1 MSIIAKDI
9 LGRAPLS
16 ASAGSSFPGKPGRT
30 RFVAAVAA
38 LSLMVAAPAIVRAQA
53 AASASIIGSATDE
66 TGAPVPN
73 AAVSVTSPA
82 LQVSAVTAVTDPEGN
97 YQVLN
102 LPAPG
107 VYKVAFAHAG
117 FQTFVRADLNLS
129 VGFAARV
136 DAVMKVGQVQQTVE
150 VSGSSPVI
158 DTVNNSGGTTLK
170 LAEIQETPKGLGLQE
185 LLPMAAGVSLQG
197 KPDVGD
203 SNLAARSAIITYGVL
218 AEPYLQVEG
227 INVTSSHDLD
237 TAVYFDSLSLAE
249 AEFKTTGNNA
259 DVPFAGVNMVAVMK
273 SGGNNFHGTLIG
285 DWESPRFQSNNI
297 TPSLAALGLKNTNP
311 IKDYYDYAGDLGGR
325 IIRDKLWF
333 YGGLSKQT
341 LTSGQLGFV
350 SGPDTAGCWTC
361 LDAPGA
367 SIVSTLTQENIKVS
381 YQLNPKA
388 RFIGAWQHSLKFLS
402 AQGASSTEPLPSSL
416 YEHQPAD
423 MYKGE
428 VELVPTPHLV
438 VNVIAG
444 YGGYHVHYTDEPG
457 TDKPG
462 NPSSQELTTRLLTGP
477 NDFPDDKPQNRYLA
491 RGNVS
496 FVTGRHQFKFGSE
509 ETWEAGNTQ
518 SLGDQAAG
526 DYLLLFSKGVPNQIQ
541 TFNYPFNPDN
551 ELHSQ
556 SVFAMDTWKLT
567 KRLTLNYG
575 VRWERYNDFY
585 PDQKKAAGQ
594 FSAAATYP
602 GQQLLTWKDV
612 VPRAGAAWDIFGD
625 GKTLL
630 KGSFGI
636 FGDTMGD
643 LWGNTFNPDALVT
656 TTYKW
661 SGPCVVTPFN
671 NVSFSNTSCD
681 ASPAT
686 IASLN
691 PSSPNFI
698 SATGGLNELN
708 NPKLKQDKTYEY
720 VAKVERE
727 LVPNISLSL
736 SYIRHKVTNLYNSL
750 EGTTNSTASGINI
763 LRPYGIYTVPVTL
776 TDTLNGNPATVYTYP
791 SSYSSASF
799 NQFEV
804 VNAPSGRP
812 DTYNTFEAAVT
823 KRYSKRWNGQVSFWM
838 TKNHE
843 WIQAISPTPNSDP
856 FPIDN
861 TWNWEARAS
870 GFYTLPWGFELS
882 GFYRAQSGLPG
893 QRTESFSSPLLLQGA
908 VTLRM
913 EPFGAER
920 GPMISIANIK
930 AAKNVKLKESVKL
943 QFNFQ
948 LFNLFNTSGATST
961 SYLTGATFLH
971 PTGIVSPRVARIGM
985 QFSF

>member
-1 MSIIAKDI
+1 MRICLKSAFLPVVASL
-9 LGRAPLS
+9 LGILS
-16 ASAGSSFPGKPGRT
+16 AP
-30 RFVAAVAA
+30 V
-38 LSLMVAAPAIVRAQA
+38 LRAQA
-53 AASASIIGSATDE
+53 VASASLTGTVLDE
-66 TGAPVPN
+66 SGAPVPDV
-73 AAVSVTSPA
+73 AVSVTSPA
-82 LQVSAVTAVTDPEGN
+82 LQVSNASAVTNQEGN
-97 YQVLN
+97 YQVLD

-107 VYKVAFAHAG
+107 VYKVSFSRPG
-117 FQTFVRADLNLS
+117 FQTFVRTDLNLT

-136 DAVMKVGQVQQTVE
+136 DAVMKVGQVEQTVE
-150 VSGSSPVI
+150 VTGSSPVV
-158 DTVNNSGGTTLK
+158 DTVNTAGGTTLQRQ
-170 LAEIQETPKGLGLQE
+170 EIELTPKGLGLQE
-185 LLPMAAGVSLQG
+185 LLPMSAGVSLQG

-218 AEPYLQVEG
+218 SEPYLQVEG

-249 AEFKTTGNNA
+249 TAFKTSGNNA

-273 SGGNNFHGTLIG
+273 SGSNDFHGTALG
-285 DWESPRFQSNNI
+285 DWESPNFQSNNI
-297 TPSLAALGLKNTNP
+297 TPALAAQGLKFTNP
-311 IKDYYDYAGDLGGR
+311 IKHYYDYAGDLGGR

-333 YGGLSKQT
+333 YGGISKQT

-350 SGPDTAGCWTC
+350 SGPDAAGCWTC

-367 SIVSTLTQENIKVS
+367 DIVSTLTQENLKVS
-381 YQLNPKA
+381 YQLNPTW

-402 AQGASSTEPLPSSL
+402 AQGASSTEPGPSSL
-416 YEHQPAD
+416 YEHQPAN
-423 MYKGE
+423 MWKGE
-428 VELVPTPHLV
+428 AEIVPTPHLLI
-438 VNVIAG
+438 NVIGG

-457 TDKPG
+457 TDVKG
-462 NPSSQELTTRLLTGP
+462 NPSSQELSTKLLTGP
-477 NDFPDDKPQNRYLA
+477 NDFPDDKPQNRYEI

-496 FVTGRHQFKFGSE
+496 YIVGRHQFKFGTE

-518 SLGDQAAG
+518 ALKDQVAG
-526 DYLLLFSKGVPNQIQ
+526 DYLLLFSKGVPNEIQ

-556 SVFAMDTWKLT
+556 SLYAMDSWKLA
-567 KRLTLNYG
+567 KRFVLNYG

-585 PDQKKAAGQ
+585 PTQMKAAGQ
-594 FSAAATYP
+594 FSSAATFP
-602 GQQLLTWKDV
+602 GKQLLVWKDV
-612 VPRAGAAWDIFGD
+612 VPRVGGAWDIFGD

-630 KGSFGI
+630 KASFGM

-661 SGPCVVTPFN
+661 TGPCVVTGYN
-671 NVSFSNTSCD
+671 NVSYNNTSCD
-681 ASPAT
+681 ASPDT
-686 IASLN
+686 LASLN
-691 PSSPNFI
+691 PASPNFI

-708 NPKLKQDKTYEY
+708 NPNLKQDKTYEY
-720 VAKVERE
+720 VVKVERQ
-727 LVPNISLSL
+727 LVPNVSLSV

-750 EGTTNSTASGINI
+750 ESTTTSTASGINV
-763 LRPYGIYTVPVTL
+763 LRPHDIYTVPVTL
-776 TDTLNGNPATVYTYP
+776 TDALTSAPVTLYTYP
-791 SSYSSASF
+791 SSYASSSF

-804 VNAPSGRP
+804 MNAPGSRP
-812 DTYNTFEAAVT
+812 DIYNTFEVAVT
-823 KRYSKRWNGQVSFWM
+823 KRYSRRWNAQGSFWM

-843 WIQAISPTPNSDP
+843 WIQAVSPTPNDDR
-856 FPIDN
+856 FPIDD

-870 GFYTLPWGFELS
+870 GIYNLPWGVVVS
-882 GFYRAQSGLPG
+882 GFYRAQSGIPG

-920 GPMISIANIK
+920 GPMISITNVK
-930 AAKNVKLKESVKL
+930 VAKNLKLREWLSY
-943 QFNFQ
+943 QINFE
-948 LFNLFNTSGATST
+948 FYNVFNTSDATST

-985 QFSF
+985 QFTF

>member
-1 MSIIAKDI
+1 MRRI
-9 LGRAPLS
+9 
-16 ASAGSSFPGKPGRT
+16 SFRV
-30 RFVAAVAA
+30 RYLAVAA
-38 LSLMVAAPAIVRAQA
+38 ALLVMAVAPVVVKAQA
-53 AASASIIGSATDE
+53 VGSASLTGRVLDE
-66 TGAPVPN
+66 SGAPVPEVN
-73 AAVSVTSPA
+73 ISVTSPA
-82 LQVSAVTAVTDPEGN
+82 LQVPNVTAVTDQEGN
-97 YQVLN
+97 YQVLD

-107 VYKVAFAHAG
+107 VYKVSFARPG
-117 FQTFVRADLNLS
+117 FQTFARTDLNLT

-136 DAVMKVGQVQQTVE
+136 DAVMKVGQVEQTVE
-150 VSGSSPVI
+150 VTGSSPVV
-158 DTVNNSGGTTLK
+158 DTVNTAGGTTLQRQ
-170 LAEIQETPKGLGLQE
+170 EIELTPKGLGLQE
-185 LLPMAAGVSLQG
+185 LLPMSAGVSLQG

-203 SNLAARSAIITYGVL
+203 SNLASRSAIITYGVL
-218 AEPYLQVEG
+218 SEPYLQVEG

-249 AEFKTTGNNA
+249 TQFKTSGNNA

-273 SGGNNFHGTLIG
+273 SGSNDFHGTALG
-285 DWESPRFQSNNI
+285 DWESPNFQASNI
-297 TPSLAALGLKNTNP
+297 TPALAAQGLKFTNP
-311 IKDYYDYAGDLGGR
+311 IKHYYDYAGDLGGR

-333 YGGLSKQT
+333 YGGISKQT
-341 LTSGQLGFV
+341 LTSGLLGFV
-350 SGPDTAGCWTC
+350 SGPDAAGCWTC

-367 SIVSTLTQENIKVS
+367 NIVSTLTQENIKVS
-381 YQLNPKA
+381 YQLNPTW

-402 AQGASSTEPLPSSL
+402 AQGASATEPGPSSL
-416 YEHQPAD
+416 YEHQPAN
-423 MYKGE
+423 MWKGE
-428 VELVPTPHLV
+428 AEIVPTPHLL

-457 TDKPG
+457 TDVAG
-462 NPSSQELTTRLLTGP
+462 NPSSQEQTTKLLTGP
-477 NDFPDDKPQNRYLA
+477 NDFPDDKPQNRYEI

-496 FVTGRHQFKFGSE
+496 YVTGRHQFKFGTE
-509 ETWEAGNTQ
+509 DTWEAGNTQ
-518 SLGDQAAG
+518 ALKDQAAG
-526 DYLLLFSKGVPNQIQ
+526 DYLLLFNKGVPNQIQ
-541 TFNYPFNPDN
+541 TFNYPFNPNN
-551 ELHSQ
+551 ELHNQ
-556 SVFAMDTWKLT
+556 SLFAMDTWKLA
-567 KRLTLNYG
+567 KRFVLNYG

-585 PDQKKAAGQ
+585 PTQMKTAGQ

-602 GQQLLTWKDV
+602 GKQLLVWRDV
-612 VPRAGAAWDIFGD
+612 VPRVGGAWDIFGD

-630 KGSFGI
+630 KASFGM

-661 SGPCVVTPFN
+661 NGPCVQTGHN
-671 NVSFSNTSCD
+671 NVSYNNTSCD

-686 IASLN
+686 LASLN

-708 NPKLKQDKTYEY
+708 NPKLAQDKTYEY
-720 VAKVERE
+720 VVKVERQ
-727 LVPNISLSL
+727 LVPNVSLSL
-736 SYIRHKVTNLYNSL
+736 SYIHHKVTNLYTSL
-750 EGTTNSTASGINI
+750 EGTTTSTASGVNI
-763 LRPYGIYTVPVTL
+763 LRPPSVYTVPVTL
-776 TDTLNGNPATVYTYP
+776 TDALTNTPVTVYTYP
-791 SSYSSASF
+791 ASYASSSF

-804 VNAPSGRP
+804 MNAPSNRP

-823 KRYSKRWNGQVSFWM
+823 KRYSRRWNVQGSFWM

-843 WIQAISPTPNSDP
+843 WIQAVVPTPNDDR

-870 GFYTLPWGFELS
+870 GIYNLPWGFEVS

-913 EPFGAER
+913 EPYGTER
-920 GPMISIANIK
+920 GPVISLTNIK
-930 AAKNVKLKESVKL
+930 VAKNVKIREWLMY
-943 QFNFQ
+943 QINFQ
-948 LFNLFNTSGATST
+948 VFNIFNTSGATST
-961 SYLTGATFLH
+961 SYLTGPTFLH

>member
-1 MSIIAKDI
+1 MQRI
-9 LGRAPLS
+9 
-16 ASAGSSFPGKPGRT
+16 SFRV
-30 RFVAAVAA
+30 RYLAVVVALLFMAVAP
-38 LSLMVAAPAIVRAQA
+38 SIVRAQA
-53 AASASIIGSATDE
+53 VGSASLTGRVLDE
-66 TGAPVPN
+66 SSAPVPDVN
-73 AAVSVTSPA
+73 ISVTSPA
-82 LQVSAVTAVTDPEGN
+82 LQVSNVTAVTDQDGN
-97 YQVLN
+97 YRVLD

-107 VYKVAFAHAG
+107 VYKVSFARPG
-117 FQTFVRADLNLS
+117 FQTFVRTDLNLN
-129 VGFAARV
+129 VDFAARV
-136 DAVMKVGQVQQTVE
+136 DAAMKVGQVDQTVE
-150 VSGSSPVI
+150 VTGSSPVV
-158 DTVNNSGGTTLK
+158 DTVNTYGGTTLQRE
-170 LAEIQETPKGLGLQE
+170 EIELTPKGLGLQE
-185 LLPMAAGVSLQG
+185 LLPMSAGVSLQG

-218 AEPYLQVEG
+218 SEPYLQVEG

-249 AEFKTTGNNA
+249 TEFKTSGNNA

-273 SGGNNFHGTLIG
+273 SGSNDFHGTALG
-285 DWESPRFQSNNI
+285 DWESPSFQANNI
-297 TPSLAALGLKNTNP
+297 TPALAAQGLKFTNP
-311 IKDYYDYAGDLGGR
+311 IKHYYDYAGDLGGR

-333 YGGLSKQT
+333 YGGISKQT

-350 SGPDTAGCWTC
+350 SGPDAAGCWTC

-367 SIVSTLTQENIKVS
+367 NIVSTLTQENIKVS
-381 YQLNPKA
+381 YQLNPTW

-402 AQGASSTEPLPSSL
+402 AQGASSTEPGPSSL
-416 YEHQPAD
+416 YEHQPAN
-423 MYKGE
+423 MWKGE
-428 VELVPTPHLV
+428 AEIVPTPHLLI
-438 VNVIAG
+438 NVIAG

-457 TDKPG
+457 TDVAG
-462 NPSSQELTTRLLTGP
+462 NPSSQELSTKLLTGP
-477 NDFPDDKPQNRYLA
+477 NDFPDDKPQNRYEV

-496 FVTGRHQFKFGSE
+496 YIMGRHQFKFGTE
-509 ETWEAGNTQ
+509 DTWEAGNTQ
-518 SLGDQAAG
+518 ALKDQAAG
-526 DYLLLFSKGVPNQIQ
+526 DYLLLFSKGVPNEIQ
-541 TFNYPFNPDN
+541 TFNYPFNPNN
-551 ELHSQ
+551 ELHNQ
-556 SVFAMDTWKLT
+556 SLFALDTWKVA
-567 KRLTLNYG
+567 KRLVLNYG

-585 PDQKKAAGQ
+585 PTQMKAAGQ
-594 FSAAATYP
+594 FSSAATYP
-602 GQQLLTWKDV
+602 GKQLLVWKDV
-612 VPRAGAAWDIFGD
+612 VPRVGGAWDIFGD

-630 KGSFGI
+630 KASFGM

-661 SGPCVVTPFN
+661 TGPCVQTGYN
-671 NVSFSNTSCD
+671 NVSFNNTSCD

-686 IASLN
+686 LASLN

-708 NPKLKQDKTYEY
+708 NPKLAQDKTYEY
-720 VAKVERE
+720 VVKVERQ
-727 LVPNISLSL
+727 LVPNVSLSL
-736 SYIRHKVTNLYNSL
+736 SYIHHKVTNLSTSL
-750 EGTTNSTASGINI
+750 EGTTTSTASGVNI
-763 LRPYGIYTVPVTL
+763 LRPASIYTVPVTL
-776 TDTLNGNPATVYTYP
+776 TDALTGAPVTVFTYP
-791 SSYSSASF
+791 SSYASSSF

-804 VNAPSGRP
+804 MNAPGNRP

-823 KRYSKRWNGQVSFWM
+823 KRYSKRWNAQGSFWI

-843 WIQAISPTPNSDP
+843 WIQAVVPTPNDDR

-870 GFYTLPWGFELS
+870 GIYNLPWGFEVS
-882 GFYRAQSGLPG
+882 GLYRAQSGLPG

-913 EPFGAER
+913 EPFGTER
-920 GPMISIANIK
+920 GPMISIANVK
-930 AAKNVKLKESVKL
+930 VAKNFTFKERWRY
-943 QFNFQ
+943 QINFQ
-948 LFNLFNTSGATST
+948 VFNVFNTSDATST

>member
-1 MSIIAKDI
+1 MRICLKSAFLPVVASL
-9 LGRAPLS
+9 LGILS
-16 ASAGSSFPGKPGRT
+16 AP
-30 RFVAAVAA
+30 V
-38 LSLMVAAPAIVRAQA
+38 LRAQA
-53 AASASIIGSATDE
+53 VASASLTGTVLDE
-66 TGAPVPN
+66 SGAPVPDV
-73 AAVSVTSPA
+73 AVSVTSPA
-82 LQVSAVTAVTDPEGN
+82 LQVSNASAVTNQEGN
-97 YQVLN
+97 YQVLD

-107 VYKVAFAHAG
+107 VYKVSFSRPG
-117 FQTFVRADLNLS
+117 FQTFVRTDLNLT

-136 DAVMKVGQVQQTVE
+136 DAVMKVGQVEQTVE
-150 VSGSSPVI
+150 VTGSSPVV
-158 DTVNNSGGTTLK
+158 DTVNTAGGTTLQRQ
-170 LAEIQETPKGLGLQE
+170 EIELTPKGLGLQE
-185 LLPMAAGVSLQG
+185 LLPMSAGVSLQG

-218 AEPYLQVEG
+218 SEPYLQVEG

-249 AEFKTTGNNA
+249 TAFKTSGNNA

-273 SGGNNFHGTLIG
+273 SGSNDFHGTALG
-285 DWESPRFQSNNI
+285 DWESPNFQSNNI
-297 TPSLAALGLKNTNP
+297 TPALAAQGLKFTNP
-311 IKDYYDYAGDLGGR
+311 IKHYYDYAGDLGGR

-333 YGGLSKQT
+333 YGGISKQT

-350 SGPDTAGCWTC
+350 SGPDAAGCWTC

-367 SIVSTLTQENIKVS
+367 DIVSTLTQENLKVS
-381 YQLNPKA
+381 YQLNPTW

-402 AQGASSTEPLPSSL
+402 AQGASSTEPGPSSL
-416 YEHQPAD
+416 YEHQPAN
-423 MYKGE
+423 MWKGE
-428 VELVPTPHLV
+428 AEIVPTPHLLI
-438 VNVIAG
+438 NVIGG

-457 TDKPG
+457 TDVKG
-462 NPSSQELTTRLLTGP
+462 NPSSQELSTKLLTGP
-477 NDFPDDKPQNRYLA
+477 NDFPDDKPQNRYEI

-496 FVTGRHQFKFGSE
+496 YIVGRHQFKFGTE

-518 SLGDQAAG
+518 ALKDQVAG
-526 DYLLLFSKGVPNQIQ
+526 DYLLLFSKGVPNEIQ

-556 SVFAMDTWKLT
+556 SLYAMDSWKLA
-567 KRLTLNYG
+567 KRFVLNYG

-585 PDQKKAAGQ
+585 PTQMKAAGQ
-594 FSAAATYP
+594 FSSAATFP
-602 GQQLLTWKDV
+602 GKQLLVWKDV
-612 VPRAGAAWDIFGD
+612 VPRVGGAWDIFGD

-630 KGSFGI
+630 KASFGM

-661 SGPCVVTPFN
+661 TGPCVVTGYN
-671 NVSFSNTSCD
+671 NVSYNNTSCD
-681 ASPAT
+681 ASPDT
-686 IASLN
+686 LASLN
-691 PSSPNFI
+691 PASPNFI

-708 NPKLKQDKTYEY
+708 NPNLKQDKTYEY
-720 VAKVERE
+720 VVKVERQ
-727 LVPNISLSL
+727 LVPNVSLSV

-750 EGTTNSTASGINI
+750 ESTTTSTASGINV
-763 LRPYGIYTVPVTL
+763 LRPHDIYTVPVTL
-776 TDTLNGNPATVYTYP
+776 TDALTGAPVTLYTYP
-791 SSYSSASF
+791 SSSASSSF

-804 VNAPSGRP
+804 MNAPGSRP
-812 DTYNTFEAAVT
+812 DIYNTFEVAVT
-823 KRYSKRWNGQVSFWM
+823 KRYSRRWNAQGSFWM

-843 WIQAISPTPNSDP
+843 WIQAVSPTPNDDR
-856 FPIDN
+856 FPIDD

-870 GFYTLPWGFELS
+870 GIYNLPWGVVVS
-882 GFYRAQSGLPG
+882 GFYRAQSGIPG

-908 VTLRM
+908 ATLRM

-920 GPMISIANIK
+920 GPMISITNVK
-930 AAKNVKLKESVKL
+930 VAKNLKLREWLSY
-943 QFNFQ
+943 QINFE
-948 LFNLFNTSGATST
+948 FYNVFNTSDATST

-985 QFSF
+985 QFTF

>member
-1 MSIIAKDI
+1 MQRI
-9 LGRAPLS
+9 
-16 ASAGSSFPGKPGRT
+16 SFRV
-30 RFVAAVAA
+30 RYFAVAA
-38 LSLMVAAPAIVRAQA
+38 ALLVVAVAPVVVKAQSV
-53 AASASIIGSATDE
+53 ASASLTGRVLDE
-66 TGAPVPN
+66 SGAPVPDVN
-73 AAVSVTSPA
+73 VSVTSPA
-82 LQVSAVTAVTDPEGN
+82 LQVSNVTAVTDQDGN
-97 YQVLN
+97 YRVLD

-107 VYKVAFAHAG
+107 VYKVSFARAG
-117 FQTFVRADLNLS
+117 FQTFVRTDLNLN

-136 DAVMKVGQVQQTVE
+136 DAVMKVGQVEQTVE
-150 VSGSSPVI
+150 VTGSSPVV
-158 DTVNNSGGTTLK
+158 DTVNTAGGTTLQRE
-170 LAEIQETPKGLGLQE
+170 EIELTPKGLGLQE
-185 LLPMAAGVSLQG
+185 LLPMSAGVSLQG

-218 AEPYLQVEG
+218 SEPYLQVEG

-249 AEFKTTGNNA
+249 TEFKTSGNNA

-273 SGGNNFHGTLIG
+273 SGSNDFHGTALG
-285 DWESPRFQSNNI
+285 DWESPSFQANNI
-297 TPSLAALGLKNTNP
+297 TPALAAQGLKFTNP
-311 IKDYYDYAGDLGGR
+311 IKHYYDYAGDLGGR

-333 YGGLSKQT
+333 YGGISKQT

-350 SGPDTAGCWTC
+350 SGPDAAGCWTC

-367 SIVSTLTQENIKVS
+367 NIVSTLTQENIKVS
-381 YQLNPKA
+381 YQLNPTW

-402 AQGASSTEPLPSSL
+402 AQGASSTEPGPSSL
-416 YEHQPAD
+416 YEHQPAN
-423 MYKGE
+423 MWKGE
-428 VELVPTPHLV
+428 AEIVPTPHLLI
-438 VNVIAG
+438 NVIAG

-457 TDKPG
+457 TDVAG
-462 NPSSQELTTRLLTGP
+462 NPSSQELTTKLLTGP
-477 NDFPDDKPQNRYLA
+477 NDFPDDKPQNRYEV

-496 FVTGRHQFKFGSE
+496 YIVGRHQFKFGTE
-509 ETWEAGNTQ
+509 DTWEAGNTQ
-518 SLGDQAAG
+518 ALKDQAAG
-526 DYLLLFSKGVPNQIQ
+526 DYLLLFSKGVPNEIQ

-551 ELHSQ
+551 ELHNQ
-556 SVFAMDTWKLT
+556 SLFAMDTWKLA
-567 KRLTLNYG
+567 KRFVLNYG

-585 PDQKKAAGQ
+585 PTQMKAAGQ

-602 GQQLLTWKDV
+602 GKQLLVWKDV
-612 VPRAGAAWDIFGD
+612 VPRVGGAWDIFGD
-625 GKTLL
+625 GKTLV
-630 KGSFGI
+630 KASFGM

-661 SGPCVVTPFN
+661 NGPCVVTGHN
-671 NVSFSNTSCD
+671 NVSYNNTSCD

-686 IASLN
+686 LASLN

-708 NPKLKQDKTYEY
+708 NPKLAQDKTYEY
-720 VAKVERE
+720 VVKVERQ
-727 LVPNISLSL
+727 LVPNVSLSL
-736 SYIRHKVTNLYNSL
+736 SYIHHKVTNLYTSL
-750 EGTTNSTASGINI
+750 EGTTTSTASGINI
-763 LRPYGIYTVPVTL
+763 LRPASIYTVPVTL
-776 TDTLNGNPATVYTYP
+776 TDALAGAPVTVYTYP
-791 SSYSSASF
+791 SSYSSSSF

-804 VNAPSGRP
+804 MNAPGSRP

-823 KRYSKRWNGQVSFWM
+823 KRYSKRWNVQGSFWI

-843 WIQAISPTPNSDP
+843 WIQAVVPTPNDDR

-870 GFYTLPWGFELS
+870 GIYNLPWGFEVS

-893 QRTESFSSPLLLQGA
+893 QRTESFSSPLLLQGT

-913 EPFGAER
+913 EPFGTER
-920 GPMISIANIK
+920 GPMISITNVK
-930 AAKNVKLKESVKL
+930 VAKNFTFKERWRY
-943 QFNFQ
+943 QINFQ
-948 LFNLFNTSGATST
+948 VFNIFNTSDATST

>member
-1 MSIIAKDI
+1 VLVA
-9 LGRAPLS
+9 LFLVVVAP
-16 ASAGSSFPGKPGRT
+16 T
-30 RFVAAVAA
+30 
-38 LSLMVAAPAIVRAQA
+38 IVQAQA
-53 AASASIIGSATDE
+53 ASAASITGRITDD
-66 TGAPVPN
+66 TGAPVQD
-73 AAVSVTSPA
+73 AVVSVTSPA
-82 LQVSAVTAVTDPEGN
+82 LQVSAVTAVTDQEGN

-107 VYKVAFAHAG
+107 LYKVAVAHPG
-117 FQTFVRADLNLS
+117 FQTFVHPNLNLS

-136 DAVMKVGQVQQTVE
+136 DAVMKVGQVEQTVE
-150 VSGSSPVI
+150 VTGSSPVV
-158 DTVNNSGGTTLK
+158 DTVNTSGGTTLQ
-170 LAEIQETPKGLGLQE
+170 LAEIHETPKGLGLQE
-185 LLPMAAGVSLQG
+185 LLPMSAGVSLQG

-218 AEPYLQVEG
+218 SEPYLQVEG

-237 TAVYFDSLSLAE
+237 TAVYFDSFSLAE
-249 AEFKTTGNNA
+249 AEFKTAGNNA

-273 SGGNNFHGTLIG
+273 SGGNDFHGDIAG
-285 DWESPRFQSNNI
+285 DWESPRFQGNNI

-311 IKDYYDYAGDLGGR
+311 IKDYYDYSADLGGR

-341 LTSGQLGFV
+341 LTSGQLGVV
-350 SGPDTAGCWTC
+350 SGPDAAGCWTC

-367 SIVSTLTQENIKVS
+367 SIVSTLTQENIKLS
-381 YQLNPKA
+381 YQLNSKI
-388 RFIGAWQHSLKFLS
+388 RLIGAWQHSLKFLS

-428 VELVPTPHLV
+428 VEYVPTPHLL

-462 NPSSQELTTRLLTGP
+462 NPSSQELTTKLLTGP
-477 NDFPDDKPQNRYLA
+477 NDFPDDKPQNRYEV
-491 RGNVS
+491 RGTVS
-496 FVTGRHQFKFGSE
+496 YITGRHQFKFGSE

-518 SLGDQAAG
+518 SLKDQAAG
-526 DYLLLFSKGVPNQIQ
+526 DYLLLFSKGVPNEIQ
-541 TFNYPFNPDN
+541 TFNYPFNPNN
-551 ELHSQ
+551 ELHNQ
-556 SVFAMDTWKLT
+556 SVFVTDTWKVA
-567 KRLTLNYG
+567 KRLVLNYG

-585 PDQKKAAGQ
+585 PNQTKPAGQ
-594 FSAAATYP
+594 FSASATYP

-612 VPRAGAAWDIFGD
+612 VPRVGGAWDMFGD

-630 KGSFGI
+630 KASFGL

-661 SGPCVVTPFN
+661 TGPCVVTPYN
-671 NVSFSNTSCD
+671 NVSYNNTSCD

-686 IASLN
+686 LASLN

-727 LVPNISLSL
+727 LVPNVSLSV
-736 SYIRHKVTNLYNSL
+736 SYIHHKVTNLYNSL
-750 EGTTNSTASGINI
+750 EGTTTSTASGINI
-763 LRPYGIYTVPVTL
+763 LRPYSIYTVPVTL
-776 TDTLNGNPATVYTYP
+776 TDTLNGNPNTLYTYP
-791 SSYSSASF
+791 AAYTSSSF

-804 VNAPSGRP
+804 VNAPGNRP
-812 DTYNTFEAAVT
+812 DTYNTFEVAVT
-823 KRYSKRWNGQVSFWM
+823 KRYSRKWNGQFSFWA

-843 WIQAISPTPNSDP
+843 WIQAISPSPNSDP

-861 TWNWEARAS
+861 TWNWEARAA
-870 GFYTLPWGFELS
+870 GFYSLPWGIEVS

-913 EPFGAER
+913 EPFGSER
-920 GPMISIANIK
+920 GPMISIANVK
-930 AAKNVKLKESVKL
+930 VAKNIKLWERLKL
-943 QFNFQ
+943 QVNCQAFNV
-948 LFNLFNTSGATST
+948 FNTSSATST

-985 QFSF
+985 KLSF

>member
-1 MSIIAKDI
+1 MQRI
-9 LGRAPLS
+9 
-16 ASAGSSFPGKPGRT
+16 SFRV
-30 RFVAAVAA
+30 RYLAVATGLLVTA
-38 LSLMVAAPAIVRAQA
+38 FAPVVLKAQA
-53 AASASIIGSATDE
+53 VASASLTGRVLDE
-66 TGAPVPN
+66 SGAPVPDVN
-73 AAVSVTSPA
+73 VSVTSPA
-82 LQVSAVTAVTDPEGN
+82 LQVSNVTAVTDQEGN
-97 YQVLN
+97 YQVLD

-107 VYKVAFAHAG
+107 VYKVSFAHAG
-117 FQTFVRADLNLS
+117 FQTFSRTDLNLP

-136 DAVMKVGQVQQTVE
+136 DAVMKVGQVEQTVE
-150 VSGSSPVI
+150 VTGSSPVV
-158 DTVNNSGGTTLK
+158 DTVNTYGGTTLQRI
-170 LAEIQETPKGLGLQE
+170 EIELTPKGLGLQE
-185 LLPMAAGVSLQG
+185 LLPMSAGVSLQG

-218 AEPYLQVEG
+218 SEPYLQVEG

-249 AEFKTTGNNA
+249 TEFKTSGNNA

-273 SGGNNFHGTLIG
+273 SGSNDFHGTALG
-285 DWESPRFQSNNI
+285 DWESPSFQANNI
-297 TPSLAALGLKNTNP
+297 TPALAAQGLKFTNP
-311 IKDYYDYAGDLGGR
+311 IKHYYDYAGDLGGR

-333 YGGLSKQT
+333 YGGISKQT

-350 SGPDTAGCWTC
+350 SGPDAAGCWTC

-367 SIVSTLTQENIKVS
+367 NIVSTLTQENIKVS
-381 YQLNPKA
+381 YQLNPIW

-402 AQGASSTEPLPSSL
+402 AQGASSTEPGPSSL
-416 YEHQPAD
+416 YEHQPAN
-423 MYKGE
+423 MWKGE
-428 VELVPTPHLV
+428 AEIVPTPHLL

-457 TDKPG
+457 TDVAG
-462 NPSSQELTTRLLTGP
+462 NPSSQELSTKLLTGP
-477 NDFPDDKPQNRYLA
+477 NDFPDDKPQNRYEV

-496 FVTGRHQFKFGSE
+496 YIVGRHQFKFGTE
-509 ETWEAGNTQ
+509 DTWEAGNTQ
-518 SLGDQAAG
+518 ALKDQAAG
-526 DYLLLFSKGVPNQIQ
+526 DYLLLFSKGVPNEIQ
-541 TFNYPFNPDN
+541 TFNYPFNPNN
-551 ELHSQ
+551 ELHNQ
-556 SVFAMDTWKLT
+556 SLFAMDTWKVA
-567 KRLTLNYG
+567 KRLVLNYG

-585 PDQKKAAGQ
+585 PTQMKAAGQ

-602 GQQLLTWKDV
+602 GKQLLVWKDV
-612 VPRAGAAWDIFGD
+612 VPRVGGAWDIFGD

-630 KGSFGI
+630 KASFGM

-661 SGPCVVTPFN
+661 NGPCVVTGHN
-671 NVSFSNTSCD
+671 NVSYNNTSCD

-686 IASLN
+686 LASLN

-708 NPKLKQDKTYEY
+708 NPKLAQDKTYEY
-720 VAKVERE
+720 VVKVERQ
-727 LVPNISLSL
+727 LVPNVSLSL
-736 SYIRHKVTNLYNSL
+736 SYIHHKVTNLYTSL
-750 EGTTNSTASGINI
+750 EGTTTSTASGINI
-763 LRPYGIYTVPVTL
+763 LRPASIYTVPVAL
-776 TDTLNGNPATVYTYP
+776 TDALTGAPVTLYTFP
-791 SSYSSASF
+791 SSYASSSF

-804 VNAPSGRP
+804 MNAPGNRP

-823 KRYSKRWNGQVSFWM
+823 KRYSKRWNLQGSFWI

-843 WIQAISPTPNSDP
+843 WIQAVVPTPNDAL

-870 GFYTLPWGFELS
+870 GIYNLPWGFEVS

-893 QRTESFSSPLLLQGA
+893 QRTESFSSPLLLQGS

-920 GPMISIANIK
+920 GPMISITNVK
-930 AAKNVKLKESVKL
+930 VAKNFTFKERWKY
-943 QFNFQ
+943 QINFQ
-948 LFNLFNTSGATST
+948 VFNMFNTSDATST

>member
-1 MSIIAKDI
+1 MSISLKDT
-9 LGRAPLS
+9 LRQ
-16 ASAGSSFPGKPGRT
+16 
-30 RFVAAVAA
+30 VAVA
-38 LSLMVAAPAIVRAQA
+38 LFLMLVAPSIVRAQA
-53 AASASIIGSATDE
+53 SSAASITGRITDD

-73 AAVSVTSPA
+73 AVVSVTSPA
-82 LQVSAVTAVTDPEGN
+82 LQVSAVTAVTDQEGN

-107 VYKVAFAHAG
+107 LYKVAVAHPG
-117 FQTFVRADLNLS
+117 FQTFVHPNLNLS
-129 VGFAARV
+129 VGFAARI
-136 DAVMKVGQVQQTVE
+136 DAVMKVGQVEQTVE
-150 VSGSSPVI
+150 VTGSSPVV
-158 DTVNNSGGTTLK
+158 DTVNTSGGTTLQLK
-170 LAEIQETPKGLGLQE
+170 EIQETPKGLGLQE
-185 LLPMAAGVSLQG
+185 LLPMSAGVSLQG

-218 AEPYLQVEG
+218 SEPYLQVEG

-237 TAVYFDSLSLAE
+237 TAVYFDSFSLAE
-249 AEFKTTGNNA
+249 AEFKTAGNNA

-273 SGGNNFHGTLIG
+273 SGGNNFHGDIAG
-285 DWESPRFQSNNI
+285 DWESPRFQGNNI

-311 IKDYYDYAGDLGGR
+311 IKDYYDYSADLGGR

-333 YGGLSKQT
+333 YTGLSKQT
-341 LTSGQLGFV
+341 LTSGQLGVV
-350 SGPDTAGCWTC
+350 SGPDAAGCWTC

-367 SIVSTLTQENIKVS
+367 TIVSTLTQENIKLS
-381 YQLNPKA
+381 YQLNPKI
-388 RFIGAWQHSLKFLS
+388 RLIGAWQHSLKFLS

-416 YEHQPAD
+416 YEHQPAN

-428 VELVPTPHLV
+428 VEYVPTPHV
-438 VNVIAG
+438 FVNVIAG

-477 NDFPDDKPQNRYLA
+477 NDFPDDKPQNRYEA
-491 RGNVS
+491 RGTVS
-496 FVTGRHQFKFGSE
+496 YITGRHQFKFGTE

-518 SLGDQAAG
+518 SLKDQAAG
-526 DYLLLFSKGVPNQIQ
+526 DYLLLFSKGVPNEIQ
-541 TFNYPFNPDN
+541 TFNYPFNPNN
-551 ELHSQ
+551 ELHNQ
-556 SVFAMDTWKLT
+556 SLFVTDTWKVA
-567 KRLTLNYG
+567 KRLVLNYG

-585 PDQKKAAGQ
+585 PDQTKPAGQ
-594 FSAAATYP
+594 FSASANYP
-602 GQQLLTWKDV
+602 GQHLLTWKDV
-612 VPRAGAAWDIFGD
+612 VPRVGGAWDIFGD

-630 KGSFGI
+630 KGSFGM

-661 SGPCVVTPFN
+661 SGPCVVTGYN
-671 NVSFSNTSCD
+671 NVSYNNTSCD

-686 IASLN
+686 LASLN
-691 PSSPNFI
+691 PGSANFI
-698 SATGGLNELN
+698 SATGGLNEVN

-727 LVPNISLSL
+727 LVPNVSLSV
-736 SYIRHKVTNLYNSL
+736 SYIHHKVTNLYNSL
-750 EGTTNSTASGINI
+750 EGTTTSTASGINI
-763 LRPYGIYTVPVTL
+763 LRPYSIYTVPVTL
-776 TDTLNGNPATVYTYP
+776 TDTLNGSPVTLYTYP
-791 SSYSSASF
+791 AAYTSSSF

-804 VNAPSGRP
+804 VNAPGNRP
-812 DTYNTFEAAVT
+812 DTYNTFEVAVT
-823 KRYSKRWNGQVSFWM
+823 KRYSRRWNAQASFWA
-838 TKNHE
+838 TKNNE
-843 WIQAISPTPNSDP
+843 WIQAISPSPNADP

-861 TWNWEARAS
+861 TWNWEARAA
-870 GFYTLPWGFELS
+870 GFYTLPWGFEVS
-882 GFYRAQSGLPG
+882 GFYRAQSGIPG

-913 EPFGAER
+913 EPFGSER
-920 GPMISIANIK
+920 GPMISIANVK
-930 AAKNVKLKESVKL
+930 VAKNFKLWESLKL
-943 QFNFQ
+943 QVNFQ
-948 LFNLFNTSGATST
+948 AFNVFNTSSATST

-985 QFSF
+985 KLSF